1 MILGYK
7 PFDIEAQQGLL
18 AGDKDTVHPILF
30 WLLSN
35 LEALKK
41 RAYLAKFCVNLEV
54 PEEFLRDE
62 QVYELFQMYKE
73 LQSQFKATHMK
84 VEQDRQEHM
93 DPASMQSEVAQLEAE
108 KDQLSQ
114 KIKQIMQRTGKDVS
128 FQAILQVTSMLR
140 KEQEEEARLAE
151 KLEEQ
156 RTQLEQVEQFYL
168 EQMSKLREL
177 REAQDTQNENSA
189 DLMLKLLRNEV
200 TKLRQQHARV
210 KQETDEKI
218 ERLQELSKAMNEPD
232 VTEEDI
238 RQVEDEVNLMNEE
251 IRSLS
256 ATVEEHNQDKR
267 LSVYKQQASLVSKKK
282 ETVLKEHAQLEE
294 DKIKLGRELSQ
305 KEREYEQQKGHKFMT
320 RDEFKSYAASLR
332 ETSVKFKRLKGEL
345 NELRSENAVL
355 SRTMQTLQ
363 SKDPTPA
370 GMQEVEQQLEK
381 ASVEKAS
388 VDKHKGKTLDE
399 ISTIVTQINNQLRD
413 KKNRL
418 APQIKALRSTRQNF
432 QVVEA
437 KHMEKKGVYDGAKCS
452 MEADLKR
459 IAGDVNRLETET
471 QEAEKS
477 YHELNMQLVLADSQ
491 MQRASAEAR
500 YLRKEDRYS
509 DTFNSLSERYASEIS
524 GLDNLC
530 RELRKE
536 QTAVKERFGSNL
548 KQKKGFAQLEGLM
561 RVKLRCAQQE
571 LASGG
576 LTGNIYGGRQAMTD
590 MSMAG
595 VERLVIE

>member
-1 MILGYK
+1 
-7 PFDIEAQQGLL
+7 
-18 AGDKDTVHPILF
+18 
-30 WLLSN
+30 
-35 LEALKK
+35 
-41 RAYLAKFCVNLEV
+41 
-54 PEEFLRDE
+54 
-62 QVYELFQMYKE
+62 
-73 LQSQFKATHMK
+73 
-84 VEQDRQEHM
+84 
-93 DPASMQSEVAQLEAE
+93 
-108 KDQLSQ
+108 
-114 KIKQIMQRTGKDVS
+114 
-128 FQAILQVTSMLR
+128 
-140 KEQEEEARLAE
+140 
-151 KLEEQ
+151 
-156 RTQLEQVEQFYL
+156 
-168 EQMSKLREL
+168 
-177 REAQDTQNENSA
+177 
-189 DLMLKLLRNEV
+189 
-200 TKLRQQHARV
+200 
-210 KQETDEKI
+210 
-218 ERLQELSKAMNEPD
+218 
-232 VTEEDI
+232 
-238 RQVEDEVNLMNEE
+238 
-251 IRSLS
+251 
-256 ATVEEHNQDKR
+256 
-267 LSVYKQQASLVSKKK
+267 
-282 ETVLKEHAQLEE
+282 
-294 DKIKLGRELSQ
+294 LGRELSQ

-437 KHMEKKGVYDGAKCS
+437 KHIEKKSVYDGAKCS

-471 QEAEKS
+471 QEAEKA